1 LGTHAWHKIVLKV
14 GPDAEAVSNGIGI
27 WLSNHGNE
35 HGAPQTGFAIKVQN
49 ANGMLD
55 EMAVPPDGR
64 ITLRWDHTAPQLYQ
78 QLLSPTG
85 LTLFLKRDSR
95 VTESHTLS
103 LELLKKRE
111 WYEHESKRIAMVDLL
126 PVDINVS
133 KEGTSAAPHWTGGLV
148 VKKTD
153 TVRYRLSPGVP
164 DVPLLLEDKIRWHW
178 RILKW
183 DGTYS
188 DWTAYQDGQ
197 GHTFTAQPEDAGIY
211 EVKATFDGQDF
222 FLKRKN
228 DDLYSTKKTGEKD
241 CFGVVDEEWQISV
254 REKAALWLGNEDYAQ
269 AKEKQPIPE
278 NQPKCNLFVA
288 HCGTLGG
295 AEVPW
300 INGGSYFI
308 GALYPPVANQW
319 AGKKVNDILKHI
331 PNWTLLPEE
340 TYPQPGWIVARA
352 GKKHGHTGIIDYD
365 GAWIG
370 AGPINV
376 NRKADLRN
384 DISLRSGPSIYQ
396 PARFR
401 KYTP

>member
-1 LGTHAWHKIVLKV
+1 
-14 GPDAEAVSNGIGI
+14 
-27 WLSNHGNE
+27 
-35 HGAPQTGFAIKVQN
+35 
-49 ANGMLD
+49 
-55 EMAVPPDGR
+55 
-64 ITLRWDHTAPQLYQ
+64 
-78 QLLSPTG
+78 
-85 LTLFLKRDSR
+85 
-95 VTESHTLS
+95 
-103 LELLKKRE
+103 
-111 WYEHESKRIAMVDLL
+111 
-126 PVDINVS
+126 
-133 KEGTSAAPHWTGGLV
+133 
-148 VKKTD
+148 
-153 TVRYRLSPGVP
+153 VP
-164 DVPLLLEDKIRWHW
+164 DVPLLLEDKIQWHW

-183 DGTYS
+183 DGNYS

-228 DDLYSTKKTGEKD
+228 DDLYSAKKTGEKD

-254 REKAALWLGNEDYAQ
+254 REKAVLRLGNEDYAE

-278 NQPKCNLFVA
+278 GQPKCNLFVA

-300 INGGSYFI
+300 INGGRYFI
-308 GALYPPVANQW
+308 GTIYPPVANQW
-319 AGKKVNDILKHI
+319 AGTEVKHI